1 VNDALIVLLPKNAEA
16 SNMLAPWLGEIVLVN
31 QSAFIKGRLIQD
43 NFKLVQL
50 STKML
55 HARRKLSVLLKI
67 DIAQAFDS
75 VAWPYLLELL
85 QHMGFLSCWR
95 DWVSALLSSASTKV
109 LLNGVPGD
117 RIFQARGLRQGDLL
131 SPMLF
136 LLVMEVCNALIQK
149 ADECR
154 SSSCWDS
161 KPSVTAPPFMQMT
174 WPGSC
179 RLTIK
184 ICN

>member
-85 QHMGFLSCWR
+85 
-95 DWVSALLSSASTKV
+95 
-109 LLNGVPGD
+109 
-117 RIFQARGLRQGDLL
+117 
-131 SPMLF
+131 
-136 LLVMEVCNALIQK
+136 
-149 ADECR
+149 
-154 SSSCWDS
+154 
-161 KPSVTAPPFMQMT
+161 
-174 WPGSC
+174 
-179 RLTIK
+179 
-184 ICN
+184 